1 MIWLHSGTWQCCP
14 RASVKPELSAGCV
27 NDEHEMPRGSI
38 SNENEIDNIGEV
50 GGSVCTRRGD
60 FVGPRTP
67 IFEKNIYMEFSLLY
81 YFRARYLFMNAAP
94 NQGIIN
100 TIVAT

>member
-1 MIWLHSGTWQCCP
+1 MIWLHSGTWQCCL
-14 RASVKPELSAGCV
+14 RASVKPELSACCV

-50 GGSVCTRRGD
+50 GGASAP
-60 FVGPRTP
+60 VGVTLWVPEHQFLKKKITWN
-67 IFEKNIYMEFSLLY
+67 FLC